1 MARRLR
7 GVDRLV
13 GADASERVIKTRDL
27 RQYDIVHFA
36 AHAIADESF
45 PERSAVFLAPGDDG
59 EDGLLQAREISDLNL
74 SDRIV
79 VLSACRTAAGVDLSG
94 EGVLSLA
101 RAFFEAG
108 ARTVIG
114 TRWPIRDADAAWL
127 FDVFYAELGRGV
139 SVSQALARTKRRA
152 IAAGLRAD
160 AWAGLVLLGDGTV
173 RPFPDNRRFPALWPW
188 IVIAA
193 SVVLAAT
200 IAARHMWRAT

>member
-1 MARRLR
+1 M
-7 GVDRLV
+7 
-13 GADASERVIKTRDL
+13 
-27 RQYDIVHFA
+27 HFA

-45 PERSAVFLAPGDDG
+45 PERSAVFLAPGDES

-79 VLSACRTAAGVDLSG
+79 VLSACRTAAGADRSG
-94 EGVLSLA
+94 QGVLSLA

-139 SVSQALARTKRRA
+139 SVTQALARTKSRA
-152 IAAGLRAD
+152 IAAGLRAHS
-160 AWAGLVLLGDGTV
+160 WARLVLLGDGTV
-173 RPFPDNRRFPALWPW
+173 RPFSNHRQLPESSPW

-193 SVVLAAT
+193 GMALAALIGARRAWHARRDVLADGES
-200 IAARHMWRAT
+200 IGGIR